1 MTQTPLDAQDWRRL
15 AERLEPRTTL
25 FIDGE
30 RVAARSG
37 ATAETT
43 SPLDGRVL
51 ARVASA
57 GAEDV
62 DAAVAAARRAFVR
75 GEWSRCAPSERKRV
89 LLRLADL
96 VEEHGQELALLD
108 TVDAGK
114 LISETTT
121 VDVPGSA
128 ATFRWYGE
136 AVDKVYGEIA
146 PTGPGDLALVSRE
159 PLGVVAAIVPWNYPL
174 EIAAWKLAP
183 ALAAGCSVVLKPA
196 EESPLSALRLAELA
210 HEAGLPAGVL
220 NVVTG
225 SGPVVGQALGRHHD
239 VDAVAFTGSTQVGKL
254 LLTYAGE
261 SNMKQVWLEAGGK
274 SPNLVFAD
282 TGDLDAAAAGVVRG
296 IFTNAGQVCSA
307 NSRLLVQRSVK
318 QPLLERVVDLVQ
330 ALRVGDPL
338 DPTSQMGP
346 LVSERHLSEVVE
358 HIDHARSE
366 ARLVTGGS
374 RVQAPGCY
382 LQPTIFDG
390 VSPTSRLAVEEVFGP
405 VLAVFDFED
414 EDEGVAAAN
423 SSGYGLAASVWTD
436 SLSRAHRVASRLRA
450 GTVSVNTIDALDL
463 TTPFGGFGL
472 SGNARDLSLH
482 AMDQYTAL
490 KTTWVSY

>member
-1 MTQTPLDAQDWRRL
+1 MTQAALDAHGWRRL
-15 AERLEPRTTL
+15 AEELVPRTEL
-25 FIDGE
+25 FVDG
-30 RVAARSG
+30 RWTPARSG
-37 ATAETT
+37 ATTPTT

-51 ARVASA
+51 AHIASA
-57 GAEDV
+57 GPEDV
-62 DAAVAAARRAFVR
+62 DDAVAAARRAFDR
-75 GEWSRCAPSERKRV
+75 GDWSRSAPAERKRV

-96 VEEHGQELALLD
+96 VEEHARELALLD

-121 VDVPGSA
+121 VDVPGTA

-136 AVDKVYGEIA
+136 AVDKVYGEVA
-146 PTGPGDLALVSRE
+146 PTGPGDLALVTRE
-159 PLGVVAAIVPWNYPL
+159 PLGVVAAVVPWNYPL

-220 NVVTG
+220 GVVTG
-225 SGPVVGQALGRHHD
+225 AGPVVGQALGRHPD
-239 VDAVAFTGSTQVGKL
+239 VDAVAFTGSTAVGKL

-274 SPNLVFAD
+274 SPVLVFAD
-282 TGDLDAAAAGVVRG
+282 ADLDAAAAGVVRG
-296 IFTNAGQVCSA
+296 IFTNGGQVCSA
-307 NSRLLVQRSVK
+307 TSRLLVQRSVK
-318 QPLLERVVDLVQ
+318 EELLQRVLPLVE

-338 DPTSQMGP
+338 DPGSQMGP
-346 LVSERHLSEVVE
+346 LVSERQVDRVM
-358 HIDHARSE
+358 DHVGQARTE
-366 ARLVTGGS
+366 ARLLTGGV
-374 RVQAPGCY
+374 RLDAPGCY
-382 LQPTIFDG
+382 VAPTVFDG

-405 VLAVFDFED
+405 VLAVFDVED
-414 EDEGVAAAN
+414 EDDAVAAAN
-423 SSGYGLAASVWTD
+423 ASGYGLAASVWT
-436 SLSRAHRVASRLRA
+436 SGLSRAHRVASRLRA
-450 GTVSVNTIDALDL
+450 GTVSVNTVDALDL

-482 AMDQYTAL
+482 ALQQYTAL